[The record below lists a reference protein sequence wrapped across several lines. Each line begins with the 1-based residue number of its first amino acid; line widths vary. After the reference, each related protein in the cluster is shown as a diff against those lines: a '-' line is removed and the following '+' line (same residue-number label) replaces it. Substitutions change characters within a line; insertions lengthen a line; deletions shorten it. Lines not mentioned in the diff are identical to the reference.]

1 MGIDIINSPFI
12 HNINLG
18 IYIDINLL
26 FKNIMLKTNVCLK
39 IRENSG
45 RQTIEP
51 CTDHAFFHNQGC
63 KRILFLCSGS
73 KRPIFGKFNI
83 KMQKC
88 PGVEGDP

>member
-51 CTDHAFFHNQGC
+51 RTMHFSTIRGVREFCFC
-63 KRILFLCSGS
+63 

>member
-51 CTDHAFFHNQGC
+51 RTMRFSTIRGVREFCFCAVGVKDLFSVNSILKCKNVQG
-63 KRILFLCSGS
+63 
-73 KRPIFGKFNI
+73 
-83 KMQKC
+83 
-88 PGVEGDP
+88 